1 MDREEFQHLCLLLHP
16 ELQDVDIPHWT
27 TMHKCIIQTSEEV
40 LANLALD
47 IKVSLYLISCAENT
61 NFCLE

>member
-1 MDREEFQHLCLLLHP
+1 
-16 ELQDVDIPHWT
+16 VDIPHWT

-47 IKVSLYLISCAENT
+47 IQVSLYLIPCAET
-61 NFCLE
+61 LTFV